1 VASAEIHAIQSV
13 SGNQPRIRRIIE
25 ELGQVFLSGVP
36 VQIVAADGGVK
47 EWDGAT
53 LANAIAGFSKEAASN
68 LAATPASPLTTT
80 IGIGGP
86 AGAQG
91 AKVLSFGAVPFE
103 TAALNIPRGAPLND
117 GRVGFEVSAL
127 DTIFYGQVGPAQ
139 NTVAGDVGKQ
149 YGMTKDADN
158 HWFVDKTKTGA
169 NAVVIIVKLDP
180 NDLSATPR
188 GVYFTVLQSAAQVV
202 A

>member
-1 VASAEIHAIQSV
+1 MASAEIHSIQSV

-25 ELGQVFLSGVP
+25 ELGQVFLSGTP
-36 VQIVAADGGVK
+36 LQMVAADGGVK
-47 EWDGAT
+47 AWDGAT
-53 LANAIAGFSKEAASN
+53 LVNAIVGFSKEAASN
-68 LAATPASPLTTT
+68 LAATAPSPLTTT

-103 TAALNIPRGAPLND
+103 PSAINIPRGAPLND
-117 GRVGFEVSAL
+117 GRIGFEAADV
-127 DTIFYGQVGPAQ
+127 DTVFYGQVGPAQ
-139 NTVAGDVGKQ
+139 TTVAGDVGKT
-149 YGMTKDADN
+149 YGMTIDTDN
-158 HWFVDKTKTGA
+158 HWFVDKTKTGGT
-169 NAVVIIVKLDP
+169 VVVQIVKLDP

-188 GVYFTVLQSAAQVV
+188 GVYFIVLPAAAQII

>member
-1 VASAEIHAIQSV
+1 VASAEIHSIQSV

-36 VQIVAADGGVK
+36 VQVVAADGGVK
-47 EWDGAT
+47 EWDTT
-53 LANAIAGFSKEAASN
+53 LANAIAGFSKEPASN
-68 LAATPASPLTTT
+68 LAATPPSPLTTT

-91 AKVLSFGAVPFE
+91 AKVLTFGAVPFE
-103 TAALNIPRGAPLND
+103 PSAVNIPRGAPLND
-117 GRVGFEVSAL
+117 GRIGFEAADV
-127 DTIFYGQVGPAQ
+127 DTVFYGQVGPAQ
-139 NTVAGDVGKQ
+139 TTVAGDVGKT
-149 YGMTKDADN
+149 YGMTKDTDN

-169 NAVVIIVKLDP
+169 NAVVQIVKLDP

-188 GVYFTVLQSAAQVV
+188 GVYFIVLPAAAQII

>member
-1 VASAEIHAIQSV
+1 MASAEIHSIQSV

-36 VQIVAADGGVK
+36 VQVVAADGGVK
-47 EWDGAT
+47 EWDTT
-53 LANAIAGFSKEAASN
+53 LANAIAGFSKEPASN
-68 LAATPASPLTTT
+68 LAATPPSPLTTT

-91 AKVLSFGAVPFE
+91 AKVLTFGAVPFE
-103 TAALNIPRGAPLND
+103 PSAVNIPRGAPLND
-117 GRVGFEVSAL
+117 GRIGFEAADV
-127 DTIFYGQVGPAQ
+127 DTVFYGQVGPAQ
-139 NTVAGDVGKQ
+139 TTVAGDVGKT
-149 YGMTKDADN
+149 YGMTKDTDN

-169 NAVVIIVKLDP
+169 NAVVQIVKLDP

-188 GVYFTVLQSAAQVV
+188 GVYFIVLPAAAQII